1 MITNIL
7 FKKWQK
13 VYKKH
18 LTSTA
23 LCGIINITKGEES
36 PKKRKEEGTKALAH
50 LLKFYIRFFGIVR

>member
-1 MITNIL
+1 MTTNIL

-36 PKKRKEEGTKALAH
+36 PKERGNENEYQSNL
-50 LLKFYIRFFGIVR
+50 

>member
-1 MITNIL
+1 MIINIL

-13 VYKKH
+13 VYKKY

-36 PKKRKEEGTKALAH
+36 PKKRKEVIKNERSKILVSRRQH
-50 LLKFYIRFFGIVR
+50 DVR

>member
-1 MITNIL
+1 MIINIL

-23 LCGIINITKGEES
+23 FCGIIKGEES
-36 PKKRKEEGTKALAH
+36 QKERKRGNKT
-50 LLKFYIRFFGIVR
+50 

>member
-1 MITNIL
+1 MIINIL

-36 PKKRKEEGTKALAH
+36 PKKRKEVIKNERSKILVSRRQH
-50 LLKFYIRFFGIVR
+50 DVR

>member
-1 MITNIL
+1 MIINIL

-13 VYKKH
+13 VYKKY

-36 PKKRKEEGTKALAH
+36 PKKRKEVLNYARSKILVS
-50 LLKFYIRFFGIVR
+50 K

>member
-36 PKKRKEEGTKALAH
+36 PKKRKEVIKNERSKILVSRRQH
-50 LLKFYIRFFGIVR
+50 DVR